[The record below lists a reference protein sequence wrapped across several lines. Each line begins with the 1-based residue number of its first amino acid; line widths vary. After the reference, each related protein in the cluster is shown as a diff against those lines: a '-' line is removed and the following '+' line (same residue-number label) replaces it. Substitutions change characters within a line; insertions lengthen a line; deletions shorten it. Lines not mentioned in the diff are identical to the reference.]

1 MVDSLATF
9 SPQVQAAYERR
20 RRNQAAS
27 GARLEWFISEVME
40 KTRMTLRKRVNVA
53 TQYLRDKVVRN
64 ISVPVVKEQIRGK
77 TRVTERSKKGEFP
90 RTDTTLLRKTIF
102 SEVRGIGDIVDG
114 YIGTPLKYG
123 LILETSK
130 LLDRSYLLRTLNE
143 ERLTISRMID
153 GPIVRE

>member
-1 MVDSLATF
+1 
-9 SPQVQAAYERR
+9 
-20 RRNQAAS
+20 
-27 GARLEWFISEVME
+27 VME
-40 KTRMTLRKRVNVA
+40 KTNMTMRKRVNVA

-64 ISVPVVKEQIRGK
+64 ISVPVVKEPARMRTVVFNKQKIRIQQK

-114 YIGTPLKYG
+114 FVGTPLKYG